1 MASSN
6 LCVVNQAF
14 LHVTEGCGLQTTYLG
29 RNSRFRHRRCVVCS
43 LQTTADPQI
52 GSVVPCCLAC
62 SATPIG
68 ARFCVSWCDG
78 SSARQTPSSRGLLQ
92 PCATKLRTPESL
104 GWAWPGEVLGRR
116 PSTPFFSKT
125 PKLADWLQ
133 QPPNAASGGCQCRN
147 APQRVPARHPA
158 PKTRC
163 AALLAGV
170 LGHRSQKM
178 QKQHPFSKK

>member
-1 MASSN
+1 MLSYPHRGSI
-6 LCVVNQAF
+6 LRELVRWQ
-14 LHVTEGCGLQTTYLG
+14 QRTT
-29 RNSRFRHRRCVVCS
+29 
-43 LQTTADPQI
+43 DPI
-52 GSVVPCCLAC
+52 K
-62 SATPIG
+62 
-68 ARFCVSWCDG
+68 
-78 SSARQTPSSRGLLQ
+78 RGLSY
-92 PCATKLRTPESL
+92 PYATKLRTRL
-104 GWAWPGEVLGRR
+104 AGRGEVLGRR

-170 LGHRSQKM
+170 LGHRSQKC
-178 QKQHPFSKK
+178 KKAPIFKKVTATCKPTLGCRHDLKVSGWPLGSLESNGSA